1 MDFEIYFLVHKWLNC
16 RKIWRKSKSISLAFS
31 FSFKRRKS
39 ERQRKSNCKAE
50 LEGIKLEFADD
61 DKDLVLLPAM
71 EGDALEEVFPDLDG
85 EWGVN
90 PNKKTILSTRIN
102 QFPDE
107 YVYRWMCSVI
117 ESQWVRIKKFLK
129 IQRYN
134 SKAGMILQVYCIIW
148 WRRNC
153 SSRKE
158 GKERWRRM
166 RKIWKG
172 EGLHFQ
178 TWGQRWWHIRMPTCH
193 WWYERRSRR
202 RVFFN
207 CLNY

>member
-1 MDFEIYFLVHKWLNC
+1 MNNC
-16 RKIWRKSKSISLAFS
+16 RKIWREVKIIFHAFC

-107 YVYRWMCSVI
+107 YVYRWMSSLVNY
-117 ESQWVRIKKFLK
+117 EWFEFLF
-129 IQRYN
+129 
-134 SKAGMILQVYCIIW
+134 II
-148 WRRNC
+148 
-153 SSRKE
+153 
-158 GKERWRRM
+158 
-166 RKIWKG
+166 
-172 EGLHFQ
+172 
-178 TWGQRWWHIRMPTCH
+178 
-193 WWYERRSRR
+193 
-202 RVFFN
+202 
-207 CLNY
+207 